1 MCCLSLPHTEGEEV
15 GGEEP
20 LQWVLVFLLDWFVS
34 HWHHIMK
41 QVCETGIY
49 CNISTNFHLLLV
61 RLKLGIHMLYG
72 VQAKTAHCDSM
83 TWESVCHVLQMVPQ
97 MMTVEIFL
105 CVKSYSKSFR
115 WRLKKWS
122 WWASF
127 TLLRIFG
134 YACKSLY
141 KFLCDNDSYNCPI
154 SGSSLMSFLYVLWS
168 LQLDLRNG
176 AKKSLQASPRH
187 SLRLM
192 TCAISPTQPHF
203 LLIGGR

>member
-1 MCCLSLPHTEGEEV
+1 LIGLFLNGI
-15 GGEEP
+15 P
-20 LQWVLVFLLDWFVS
+20 LWSRFV
-34 HWHHIMK
+34 K
-41 QVCETGIY
+41 LGC
-49 CNISTNFHLLLV
+49 CNISTNFRLLVV

-72 VQAKTAHCDSM
+72 VQAKMAHCDSM
-83 TWESVCHVLQMVPQ
+83 TWESACHVLQMVPQ

-134 YACKSLY
+134 YACKSLC

-154 SGSSLMSFLYVLWS
+154 SGSSLMSFLYVLWL

-176 AKKSLQASPRH
+176 AKKSLQAPPRH
-187 SLRLM
+187 SLHLK
-192 TCAISPTQPHF
+192 TCAISPTQPHL